1 MEEIMRRTWLVLAVM
16 VVASLMALSVLDLA
30 LAGSGRQ
37 RLNLSGRSD
46 TRPFSHA
53 VLAGDTLYVAGSIG
67 IDPATGAPPAKIEDE
82 IHLVLDALK
91 SKLAL
96 GGMTMNDLV
105 SVQIFCPDLALYGPF
120 NEVYAAYFDDGFPA
134 RAFVGSG
141 PLLFG
146 AHFEVT
152 GIAVK
157 K

>member
-1 MEEIMRRTWLVLAVM
+1 MRRTWLVLTVM
-16 VVASLMALSVLDLA
+16 VVASLMTLSVLDMA
-30 LAGSGRQ
+30 LAVAGRQ
-37 RLNLSGRSD
+37 RLNLPGRSD
-46 TRPFSHA
+46 TRPYSHA

-67 IDPATGAPPAKIEDE
+67 IDPETGALPAKIEDE
-82 IHLVLDALK
+82 IRIVLDALK

-96 GGMTMNDLV
+96 GGMTMSDLV
-105 SVQIFCPDLALYGPF
+105 SVQVFCPDLALYGKF
-120 NEVYAAYFDDGFPA
+120 NEVYATYFTDGFPA

>member
-1 MEEIMRRTWLVLAVM
+1 MRRKWLVLTVGTMAF
-16 VVASLMALSVLDLA
+16 LMALSVLDMA
-30 LAGSGRQ
+30 LAGAGRQ
-37 RLNLSGRSD
+37 RLNLPGRSD
-46 TRPFSHA
+46 TRPYSHA

-82 IHLVLDALK
+82 IRLVLDALK

-105 SVQIFCPDLALYGPF
+105 SVQFFCPDLTLYGRF
-120 NEVYAAYFDDGFPA
+120 NEVYATYFTDGFPA

-141 PLLFG
+141 PLLNG
-146 AHFEVT
+146 GHFEVT
-152 GIAVK
+152 GVAVK